1 MGTFEALDSVVVGI
15 CVVDSV
21 IIFDLFVNLVGFL
34 NDLRWRFLVGVLN
47 EDFLSCYGI
56 DSEIALQFI
65 VDSVGLLVLVVHQV
79 EIKSDFFQFFLLA
92 LLIGLFEFP
101 NP

>member
-1 MGTFEALDSVVVGI
+1 MGTFEAFDSVVVGI

-21 IIFDLFVNLVGFL
+21 IFFQLFINFVGFL
-34 NDLRWRFLVGVLN
+34 NDLRGGLLIGVLN

-65 VDSVGLLVLVVHQV
+65 VDSVGLFILAVHQV
-79 EIKSDFFQFFLLA
+79 EINPDFFQFFLLA
-92 LLIGLFEFP
+92 LLIGLFEFLYP
-101 NP
+101 